1 MLINEK
7 QQSFIQLRVVQGKSL
22 EDISKEIDVPIH
34 LLKEWSLT
42 LEDHLEDMRLNEI
55 DRISADF
62 QIGLVQAY
70 RELAELY
77 DRLKK
82 ELDSRD
88 FSGLPTDKLYYM
100 FNDVQSR
107 LMRLREDQ
115 EDDWDDF
122 DDEFDEFDEF
132 D

>member
-7 QQSFIQLRVVQGKSL
+7 QQSFIQLRVVDGKSL
-22 EDISKEIDVPIH
+22 EDISKEIDVPLH
-34 LLKEWSLT
+34 LLKEWNET
-42 LEDHLEDMRLNEI
+42 LADHLEEMRLNEI
-55 DRISADF
+55 DRISAHF
-62 QIGLVQAY
+62 QIGMVQAY

-77 DRLKK
+77 DRLRK
-82 ELDSRD
+82 ELESRD

-100 FNDVQSR
+100 FNDVQFR
-107 LMRLREDQ
+107 LNRLREAQ

-122 DDEFDEFDEF
+122 EDEFDEFDTF